1 MKQVTMTERES
12 PPNKKGEKCNNKKT
26 GGGCLSF
33 LDNYVPARL
42 CTTCLLGFSFAH

>member
-1 MKQVTMTERES
+1 MTERES
-12 PPNKKGEKCNNKKT
+12 PQTKKVKNATTKKT